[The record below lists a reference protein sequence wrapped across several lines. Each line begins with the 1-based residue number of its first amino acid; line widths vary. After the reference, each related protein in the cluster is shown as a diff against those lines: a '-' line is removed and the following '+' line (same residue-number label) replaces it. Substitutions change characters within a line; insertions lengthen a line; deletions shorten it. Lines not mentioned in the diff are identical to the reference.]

1 MSPDLIERS
10 RRLGDLA
17 ERRLAVLGP
26 SPAARERARRL
37 RDHIEGFVAPRAADV
52 DAAVLVLLLGP
63 TGAGKSSLMNAIAGA
78 DVSATGVLRP
88 TTRNAIVLATE
99 ADAGALRSGRLRRV
113 APDRLQT
120 VVAPRADGVV
130 VIDAPD
136 VDSVERDNR
145 ELAEVLLEACDLCV
159 FVTTATRYADLVPHD
174 ILRRVRER
182 GVPLVVVLNRVPPDE
197 RDSDIVVADA
207 TRLLARAGV
216 GATASPDLIVVHEG
230 EVDAQHRSIA
240 APSVE
245 PLLRRIET
253 LRETADERRRLAR
266 EALAGAVRGLVPL
279 VHAVADDLDHDAI
292 DAEALRRIAASAFDG
307 EADELRNELRSG
319 VLLHTEVLSRW
330 HDYVGTDQITR
341 YISSGMGKLR
351 GLIATALRGT
361 PPAPVAAVEAEMTT
375 TVEALALR
383 HASEASRRVAS
394 EWSERGPVAA
404 LIERDP
410 TLWSVSAA
418 FAPALREGL
427 RRWMGSIIDDVRTG
441 GGRKRAVAQVAALGV
456 NVVGVAV
463 MLAVFAHTAGLTGA
477 EFGVAAGTA
486 FVNQK
491 LLEAIFGERAM
502 EELITRARTRLDE
515 LLSSLFAAERAR
527 FEALVPASADLRAL
541 AADLRDAVAGLTL

>member
-1 MSPDLIERS
+1 M
-10 RRLGDLA
+10 G
-17 ERRLAVLGP
+17 
-26 SPAARERARRL
+26 
-37 RDHIEGFVAPRAADV
+37 PRAADV
-52 DAAVLVLLLGP
+52 DAPVLVLLLGP
-63 TGAGKSSLMNAIAGA
+63 TGAGKSSLMNAIAG
-78 DVSATGVLRP
+78 DEVSATGVLRP
-88 TTRNAIVLATE
+88 TTHNAIVYATE
-99 ADAGALRSGRLRRV
+99 ADAGTLRGGRLRRI
-113 APDRLQT
+113 AADRLQA
-120 VVAPRADGVV
+120 VVAPRSGGVV

-182 GVPLVVVLNRVPPDE
+182 GVPLVVVLNRVPRDE
-197 RDSDIVVADA
+197 RDRDIVVADA

-216 GATASPDLIVVHEG
+216 GGTAPLDLIVVHEG
-230 EVDAQHRSIA
+230 EVDPQRRSIA
-240 APSVE
+240 AASVE
-245 PLLRRIET
+245 PLLRRIA
-253 LRETADERRRLAR
+253 LLSETAEERRRLAR

-279 VHAVADDLDHDAI
+279 AHAVADDLDHEAI
-292 DAEALRRIAASAFDG
+292 DAEALRRIAVSAFDA
-307 EADELRNELRSG
+307 EASELRGELRSG

-341 YISSGMGKLR
+341 YISSGLGKLR
-351 GLIATALRGT
+351 GLIATAVRGT

-383 HASEASRRVAS
+383 HASEAARRVAS
-394 EWSERGPVAA
+394 EWSERDAVAP
-404 LIERDP
+404 LVERDP

-463 MLAVFAHTAGLTGA
+463 MLAVFAHTAGLTGT

-502 EELITRARTRLDE
+502 AELVTRARTRLDE

-527 FEALVPASADLRAL
+527 FEALVPASTDLRAL
-541 AADLRDAVAGLTL
+541 AADLRDAVTGLTL